1 LFNICFN
8 SFFRYQDQ
16 DDYRRPSFFD
26 DMDLEGKDDSKILV
40 DPTLIDKKFN
50 FWNLPASAKVRLFDC
65 FLVF

>member
-1 LFNICFN
+1 
-8 SFFRYQDQ
+8 
-16 DDYRRPSFFD
+16 
-26 DMDLEGKDDSKILV
+26 MDLEGKDDSKILV